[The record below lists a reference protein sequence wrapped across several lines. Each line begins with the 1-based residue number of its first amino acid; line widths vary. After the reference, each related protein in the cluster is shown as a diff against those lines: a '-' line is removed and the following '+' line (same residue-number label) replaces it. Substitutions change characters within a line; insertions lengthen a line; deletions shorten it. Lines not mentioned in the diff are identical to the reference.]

1 MNFVSSSSKFF
12 HRWLFSTNHKDIVF
26 FCLFFGVLFFA
37 VGTTFCVSDSDLLI
51 QLVNESERGG
61 IKTCWLHS
69 EDVDSY
75 TRYFQMMLDQHYGSE
90 DVEDYKVVV
99 EESAAG
105 YRCSLLIFRGV
116 FSCSRNNFLSI

>member
-75 TRYFQMMLDQHYGSE
+75 TRYFRMMLDQHYGSSGTHPSE
-90 DVEDYKVVV
+90 QRLAEGEEYLRLVNSASRFSREVKV
-99 EESAAG
+99 
-105 YRCSLLIFRGV
+105 IFLG
-116 FSCSRNNFLSI
+116 

>member
-12 HRWLFSTNHKDIVF
+12 HRWLFSTNHTDIVF

-75 TRYFQMMLDQHYGSE
+75 TRYFRMMLDQHYGSSGTHPSE
-90 DVEDYKVVV
+90 QRLAEGEEYLRLVNSASRFSREVKV
-99 EESAAG
+99 
-105 YRCSLLIFRGV
+105 IFLG
-116 FSCSRNNFLSI
+116 